1 MKTEW
6 LCVEEII
13 PLLVRFN
20 CGQKLSL
27 IYKVCNNLFFLNIF
41 LLIVKVFYKHL
52 LCHFVVIERTIHFL
66 IGLNFREQLYC
77 DF

>member
-27 IYKVCNNLFFLNIF
+27 IYKVCNNLFF
-41 LLIVKVFYKHL
+41 
-52 LCHFVVIERTIHFL
+52 
-66 IGLNFREQLYC
+66 
-77 DF
+77 